1 MFNKRSETPI
11 FSFERQPVI
20 TSVPSDTEPY
30 FPFAEAWKE
39 FDTLQKTVRGGGKLS
54 IIRHLAEFVLF
65 LTSFGLIE
73 FRPSKGV
80 ARLIAISFA
89 VIMVAEF
96 FHWFMM
102 RRRFQHWPCPRC
114 NSEWPGN
121 KNEKDGACKVCGLRL
136 HQLSP

>member
-54 IIRHLAEFVLF
+54 IIRHLAEFL
-65 LTSFGLIE
+65 LS
-73 FRPSKGV
+73 
-80 ARLIAISFA
+80 
-89 VIMVAEF
+89 
-96 FHWFMM
+96 
-102 RRRFQHWPCPRC
+102 
-114 NSEWPGN
+114 
-121 KNEKDGACKVCGLRL
+121 LRV
-136 HQLSP
+136 SD